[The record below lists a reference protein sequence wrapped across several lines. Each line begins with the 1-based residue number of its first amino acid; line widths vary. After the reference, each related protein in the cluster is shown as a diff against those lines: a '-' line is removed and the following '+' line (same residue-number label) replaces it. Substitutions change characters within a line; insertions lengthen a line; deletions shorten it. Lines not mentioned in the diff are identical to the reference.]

1 MSDQLKFRTEEIML
15 LLENGFDTQR
25 VVEENPYGATKAI
38 EDAFLV
44 ICDQADRI
52 EQLVRQ
58 RDGWEETAL
67 MYAQNVDFWKS
78 KLAKAV
84 EALRKMADGSSDNSE
99 AAAKRVLAELEVK
112 E

>member
-1 MSDQLKFRTEEIML
+1 MTDQELFERLLKWSEILNKEADM
-15 LLENGFDTQR
+15 
-25 VVEENPYGATKAI
+25 
-38 EDAFLV
+38 
-44 ICDQADRI
+44 ICAADRI

-78 KLAKAV
+78 KLDKAV
-84 EALRKMADGSSDNSE
+84 ETLREFAKQKAVVELDDHEYNEADFENAYGKFVFKAR
-99 AAAKRVLAELEVK
+99 AALAELE